1 MKRIFHPTLLTA
13 FLTMLISSQ
22 VSAQDFTDPGQY
34 IDYIGKAN
42 ETLTQK
48 YLVYLSFM
56 SHGKNARKVEKR
68 RTELLNAIS
77 DTRFSIQGMPPF
89 KGDRSFRD
97 TTVVYLK
104 ILNSV
109 FNEDYGKIVNM
120 EDIAEQS
127 YDLME
132 AYMLAKEKANEKLEE
147 ASQRQHDA
155 QKKFATANNIHLIE
169 NEDEMGAKMKTADLV
184 MKHYQDVYLIFFKSD
199 KQEAYLMD
207 AVNSKNI
214 NAVEQN
220 LNSLQT
226 YSEEGL
232 AKLKELKAYNNDES
246 VIVACR
252 NMLNFY
258 LGEIKSMNNITD
270 FFLKEEN
277 FTKLKKKFDA
287 SKKTQKDVDEFN
299 KAVNDVNAASKTYNE
314 TNADLNK
321 RRNSY
326 IDDWNKAVKRYM
338 DNYMPYQ
345 QRN

>member
-1 MKRIFHPTLLTA
+1 MKRILNPTALIALFA
-13 FLTMLISSQ
+13 MLNSCRL
-22 VSAQDFTDPGQY
+22 SAQDFTDPVQY

-42 ETLTQK
+42 ESLTQK

-97 TTVVYLK
+97 TTVTYLK

-147 ASQRQHDA
+147 ASQRQHEA
-155 QKKFATANNIHLIE
+155 QRKFAGAHNINLIE
-169 NEDEMGAKMKTADLV
+169 NENEMGAKMKIADEV
-184 MKHYQDVYLIFFKSD
+184 MKHYQEVYLIFFKSD

-207 AVNSKNI
+207 AVNNKNI

-220 LNSLQT
+220 LNSLQSF
-226 YSEEGL
+226 SEEGL
-232 AKLKELKAYNNDES
+232 AKLKELKAYNNDPS
-246 VIVACR
+246 LIVSCR
-252 NMLNFY
+252 SMLNFY
-258 LGEIKSMNNITD
+258 LSEIKRMNIMTD
-270 FFLKEEN
+270 FFLKQEN
-277 FTKLKKKFDA
+277 FAKLKKKFDA
-287 SKKTQKDVDEFN
+287 SKKTQKDVDAFN
-299 KAVNDVNAASKTYNE
+299 EAVNDINAAGKTYNE

-321 RRNSY
+321 ERNSNL
-326 IDDWNKAVKRYM
+326 DDWNRSVKKYM
-338 DNYMPYQ
+338 DAYMPYQ
-345 QRN
+345 QRG